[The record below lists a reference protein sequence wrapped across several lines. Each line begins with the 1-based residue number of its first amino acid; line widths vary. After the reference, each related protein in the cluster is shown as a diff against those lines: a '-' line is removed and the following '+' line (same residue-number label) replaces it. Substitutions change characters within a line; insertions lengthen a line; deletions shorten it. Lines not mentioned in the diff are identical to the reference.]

1 MSNANI
7 PDLPNL
13 IQICKNDHSLVMKV
27 IDNYVKVVST
37 GNDKDLKHSI
47 LENLQNLTQNLME
60 LPRGE
65 KRPNGDSEIEP
76 INKRLKIDS
85 NTKTE
90 LPNEI
95 WLKIINYMKTKD
107 LFKNFILV
115 CKQFNTLAM
124 DPKAV
129 KYLSFTNLKT
139 ENQVKYSISLLKR
152 YMSLNGLTLQL
163 ENMGTT

>member
-7 PDLPNL
+7 PDL
-13 IQICKNDHSLVMKV
+13 IQICQNDHSLVMKV
-27 IDNYVKVVST
+27 IENYVKVVST
-37 GNDKDLKHSI
+37 GNDTDLKKSI
-47 LENLQNLTQNLME
+47 LENLQNLTKNLME

-65 KRPNGDSEIEP
+65 KRSNDDSEIEP
-76 INKRLKIDS
+76 NDKRLKIDS
-85 NTKTE
+85 IKKTE

-95 WLKIINYMKTKD
+95 WLKIINCMMTKD

-115 CKQFNTLAM
+115 CKRFHTLTI

-139 ENQVKYSISLLKR
+139 ENQVKYSVTRLSMVLL
-152 YMSLNGLTLQL
+152 L